1 MDVLSKHDLKAF
13 EERMELRFDSLRDS
27 LLAQIYCG
35 QRDLVLTLV
44 TVIGIVNGI
53 TLAALKLP

>member
-1 MDVLSKHDLKAF
+1 M
-13 EERMELRFDSLRDS
+13 
-27 LLAQIYCG
+27 LAQIYRG